1 MPERLRSNRQ
11 FGWRKTQRKDRM
23 KTERFHL
30 GAVLSMTTGKLLCQ
44 MEDIYKLVAHLAGEP
59 VWTNQLPRVGR
70 EAKPH
75 LLAQFPALAAVTG
88 EEVTPENFAAWL
100 YERVAEHGEFLD
112 VAPMPEHAHE
122 SIDPLSELA
131 EKVHP
136 DRIVTVST

>member
-1 MPERLRSNRQ
+1 
-11 FGWRKTQRKDRM
+11 M

-44 MEDIYKLVAHLAGEP
+44 MDDIYRLAQHLAGEP
-59 VWTNQLPRVGR
+59 VWTHQLPRVGR

-88 EEVTPENFAAWL
+88 DEVTPDNFAAWL
-100 YERVAEHGEFLD
+100 YERVTEHGEFLD
-112 VAPMPEHAHE
+112 VAPMPVDAHE
-122 SIDPLSELA
+122 SIDPISELA

-136 DRIVTVST
+136 DKIVTITG

>member
-44 MEDIYKLVAHLAGEP
+44 MEDIYQRAAHLAGEP
-59 VWTNQLPRVGR
+59 VWTHQLPRVGR

-100 YERVAEHGEFLD
+100 YERMAEHGEFLD